1 MSKVYVETH
10 DMRNIEAMKTR
21 FEEFLAAPFHNVE
34 EVEDWLKQVSDYQ
47 DELREALDGHYIE
60 FQTHN
65 QDTEIQETYQFDQE
79 HVLPL
84 LKRYEAQLDQKL
96 LSSPHELDN
105 NVYGRLI
112 RSKET
117 AAELYRE
124 ENIDLEVKEDRL
136 ATRYFELTGA
146 LTAEWEGE
154 QLTIPQLFPLLEDPD
169 RTKRKKVYDQLFGA
183 LSGVEEE
190 LQAIMDEL
198 MVIREQKAANSGLAN
213 YRDYMFKKYNRFDY
227 TPEDCKELADSIREH
242 VVPAIGRIL
251 SKKAEELGVESIR
264 PYDHRAVPLDEE
276 PLRPF
281 KTGDEL
287 VAKTGR
293 VLGEISP
300 RFSELLHLMDSK
312 GLLDLETRKNKSPG
326 GFCESLPV
334 SGLSFIFMNASGTHG
349 DVTTLIHEMGHCI
362 HNDFKRTLPL
372 AFDRATP
379 MESAELASMGMELLS
394 MDHWDHYYSEEQVR
408 QAKLDMLRDI
418 IQFFPSGIWVDEFQ
432 HWMYENPGHSKE
444 ERSEAYGRI
453 VDSYLSSEE
462 DWSGYEEV
470 KKKQWLFVLHI
481 FEVPFYYIEYVIAQL
496 GALQLYRIYKEDP
509 DRAIEG
515 YKEALRL
522 GNTASLSDVYEAAGL
537 SFDFSADMIKGLV
550 AFVEKEIAELEGST
564 VKNS

>member
-79 HVLPL
+79 HVLPI

-183 LSGVEEE
+183 LSGVEGE

-287 VAKTGR
+287 VEKTGR

-394 MDHWDHYYSEEQVR
+394 MDHWDHFYSEEQVR

-418 IQFFPSGIWVDEFQ
+418 IQFFPSGIRVDEFQ

-537 SFDFSADMIKGLV
+537 SFDFSTDMIKGLV